1 MNVTA
6 YKTRKVVKGDSLF
19 AVLDKY
25 LPPLE
30 ENSVVAVTSKI
41 VGICEGRVIPM
52 QSKKQKDELV
62 KKEADYYLLRGEN
75 KYNFML
81 SINENHLVASAGIDE
96 SNSNG
101 YYSLWPK
108 NLQES
113 VNAIR
118 EFLVRKHGVKRI
130 GVVLTDS
137 RIIPLRWGVTGFALA
152 HSGFKA
158 LNDYQGKPDLFGRI
172 MQVEKLNISDSLA
185 STAVL
190 LMGEGAEQTPLAVIT
205 DVPFIQFQERNPN
218 QEELDALK
226 ISIEDDVYTAML
238 SKVPWKKGKRK

>member
-1 MNVTA
+1 
-6 YKTRKVVKGDSLF
+6 
-19 AVLDKY
+19 
-25 LPPLE
+25 
-30 ENSVVAVTSKI
+30 
-41 VGICEGRVIPM
+41 
-52 QSKKQKDELV
+52 
-62 KKEADYYLLRGEN
+62 
-75 KYNFML
+75 ML

-137 RIIPLRWGVTGFALA
+137 RIIPLRWGVTGFAVA

-205 DVPFIQFQERNPN
+205 DVPMVTFQDRNPSD
-218 QEELDALK
+218 EELHALK
-226 ISIEDDVYTAML
+226 ISLKDDVYATML
-238 SKVPWKKGKRK
+238 TKAPWKKGKSKLSK